1 MKNLSKI
8 TTLFFVFFGLA
19 IGSAYSQSATSPA
32 TMSILADLTI
42 ALEAGT
48 SINFGKLSATT
59 PGVIKLDPNDFANNE
74 NVNPTT
80 SNVARFNVTGSPNA
94 GITVTYDATVPM
106 TRDNTSGGAADVVS
120 LTPTVVGDALLANK
134 ATAAAIPSNGG
145 VTLEAT
151 AGSFF
156 IWVGGELP
164 QFNAQATGDY
174 TGTFN
179 ISVAYN

>member
-8 TTLFFVFFGLA
+8 TTLFLVIFGLA
-19 IGSAYSQSATSPA
+19 IGTAHSQSATSPA
-32 TMSILADLTI
+32 TMSILSDLTI
-42 ALEAGT
+42 ALEGGT

-59 PGVIKLDPNDFANNE
+59 PSAIKLDPNDLAKNV

-94 GITVTYDATVPM
+94 GVTVTYDATVAM
-106 TRDNTSGGAADVVS
+106 TKGGGGAPVVVNM
-120 LTPTVVGDALLANK
+120 TPTVVGDALLANK
-134 ATAAAIPSNGG
+134 ATAAAIASNGS

-151 AGSFF
+151 AGSYF

-164 QFNAQATGDY
+164 QFNNQATGDY

>member
-1 MKNLSKI
+1 MIKLSKLTI
-8 TTLFFVFFGLA
+8 TLTVFFGLA
-19 IGSAYSQSATSPA
+19 IGTAYSQSATSPA
-32 TMSILADLTI
+32 TMTILSDLTI

-48 SINFGKLSATT
+48 SIDFGKISAST
-59 PGVIKLDPNDFANNE
+59 PGVIRLNPNDFADNE

-80 SNVARFNVTGSPNA
+80 SNVARFNVTGSPGV

-106 TRDNTSGGAADVVS
+106 TRDNTSGGAADVVN

-134 ATAAAIPSNGG
+134 ATAAAIAGNGG

-151 AGSFF
+151 AGTFF

-164 QFNAQATGDY
+164 QFTAQPTGDY
-174 TGTFN
+174 SRTFN

>member
-1 MKNLSKI
+1 MKSLSKV
-8 TTLFFVFFGLA
+8 TTLLLVILGLA
-19 IGSAYSQSATSPA
+19 IGTVQGQSATSPA

-59 PGVIKLDPNDFANNE
+59 PGAIKLNPNDFSKNE

-94 GITVTYDATVPM
+94 GITVTYDATVAM
-106 TRDNTSGGAADVVS
+106 TRDNTGGGDATVVN

-134 ATAAAIPSNGG
+134 ATAAAIASNGG

-151 AGSFF
+151 AGTFF

-164 QFNAQATGDY
+164 QFNGQTTGDY
-174 TGTFN
+174 AGTFN